1 MDEIIYMPDEAKA
14 KVRNLLNQLARLV
27 DARTLREIDKAA
39 AIHDA
44 IPEDVRLKL
53 KEIEEEYAEHFEIVN
68 ANIAATEAELKAVGV
83 FTGETVSMPEAGY
96 QVVFSNGRSSYDT
109 KAIEALS
116 TRVLRMPGRLNS
128 RACRHCTTG
137 DVIRRRTGD

>member
-53 KEIEEEYAEHFEIVN
+53 K
-68 ANIAATEAELKAVGV
+68 
-83 FTGETVSMPEAGY
+83 
-96 QVVFSNGRSSYDT
+96 
-109 KAIEALS
+109 
-116 TRVLRMPGRLNS
+116 
-128 RACRHCTTG
+128 
-137 DVIRRRTGD
+137 

>member
-1 MDEIIYMPDEAKA
+1 MDEVIYMPDEAKA

-39 AIHDA
+39 AIHEA

-53 KEIEEEYAEHFEIVN
+53 KEIEEEYADHFEIVN

-116 TRVLRMPGRLNS
+116 KVPGHEYLNQYRVEGNPS
-128 RACRHCTTG
+128 
-137 DVIRRRTGD
+137 VSIRKIKRG